1 LTTGD
6 KIILPEKYYLDYFKY
21 VLNHVQQLYGDILGP
36 QKNFLNDFSN
46 LSEDAQCLY
55 LRMNGRRGSYF
66 RVEAF
71 NYVEI
76 GHIPNAL
83 EELSARGFVRE
94 LQTQD
99 SLPEVLSIFTKA
111 DLLTFVKSA
120 FEKENSV
127 SIHKSILKQE
137 LVTLLSE
144 KVTIEDIAALWN
156 ISVQDR
162 LEDVSIIKLLFFGH
176 PYGDFNDFVVRDVGH
191 LKIPNRDNENFSPF
205 FKSRAEIDIALMAY
219 TAYRYFREVEE
230 VITSEE
236 LWEWYEPL
244 GGLLAS
250 ASKVLPQ
257 VTNKFTFKVGQL
269 FEKAGKPEWS
279 INAFT
284 QSQTPDAYIRRLKI
298 LVKLGEENRA
308 MEYATWLVE
317 NGQSAKLKL
326 LGKDYLDKKNAKA
339 KVNSTTTR
347 IKQAQIVEVYY
358 SQSERIEQLVLEHFE
373 SQGYVGFFSEN
384 YIWRA
389 LFGLFFMDELTSTE
403 YEVIHQPLQRR
414 PSDLYSGFLENRKV
428 AVDAKWAKIKSSRS
442 LKSFI
447 NKQFDK
453 FTGQESPFIY
463 WHPELGNYLTSFL
476 NWLKFAQLKSVLMK
490 MAENPREN
498 TTGFPDL
505 FVYNDKGYSFYEV
518 KSPNDHLSPQQLF
531 WLNYFDEI
539 GIKVDILRT
548 L

>member
-1 LTTGD
+1 M
-6 KIILPEKYYLDYFKY
+6 
-21 VLNHVQQLYGDILGP
+21 LNHVQQLYGSIIGP
-36 QKNFLNDFSN
+36 QQKFIDDFIS

-55 LRMNGRRGSYF
+55 LRMNGRKGSYF

-71 NYVEI
+71 RYVEI
-76 GHIPNAL
+76 AHIQDAL
-83 EELSARGFVRE
+83 TELLTKGFVRT
-94 LQTQD
+94 LQTHD
-99 SLPEVLSIFTKA
+99 SLVEVLSIFTKA
-111 DLLTFVKSA
+111 DLLNLVSA
-120 FEKENSV
+120 LAQKNNP
-127 SIHKSILKQE
+127 IPIQKSILKQE
-137 LVTLLSE
+137 LVTMLSE
-144 KVTIEDIAALWN
+144 LVTIDEVASLWE

-176 PYGDFNDFVVRDVGH
+176 PYGDLNDFVVRDVGH

-205 FKSRAEIDIALMAY
+205 FKTREEVDTAWNAY

-230 VITSEE
+230 VITPEA
-236 LWEWYEPL
+236 LWEWFDTL
-244 GGLLAS
+244 DRLLQE
-250 ASKVLPQ
+250 ASKLQPQ
-257 VTNKFTFKVGQL
+257 LINKFAFKVGQL
-269 FEKAGKPEWS
+269 FEKAGSSEWA
-279 INAFT
+279 INAYC
-284 QSQTPDAYIRRLKI
+284 QSHATDAYIRRLKI
-298 LVKLGEENRA
+298 LVKLGEESRA
-308 MEYATWLVE
+308 MEYATWLLE
-317 NGQSAKLKL
+317 NGQNAKLKL

-347 IKQAQIVEVYY
+347 IKQAQVVEVYY

-373 SQGYVGFFSEN
+373 AKGYLGFFSEN

-389 LFGLFFMDELTSTE
+389 LFGLFFMEELTSTE

-428 AVDAKWAKIKSSRS
+428 AVEAKWAKIKSNRS
-442 LKSFI
+442 LKAFI
-447 NKQFDK
+447 KIQFDK
-453 FTGQESPFIY
+453 YSGQENSFIY
-463 WHPELGNYLTSFL
+463 WHPELENYLTLFL
-476 NWLKFAQLKSVLMK
+476 SWVKFEQLKSVLMK

-505 FVYNDKGYSFYEV
+505 FVYNSAEYSFYEV

-531 WLNYFDEI
+531 WLDFFDEI